1 MTTKG
6 TPMENPL
13 MEKIADETMAGVHSE
28 EITSEASALM
38 ASIGEGVDLETIMR
52 ELYNYSLSVAAMTA
66 TRIVPFFLSEKEIDN
81 EIDKAVKHNETQLI
95 NEIELFLQSEGQ

>member
-1 MTTKG
+1 
-6 TPMENPL
+6 MENPL
-13 MEKIADETMAGVHSE
+13 MEKIADETMAGVHSD

-38 ASIGEGVDLETIMR
+38 ASIGEGVPLETIMR

-66 TRIVPFFLSEKEIDN
+66 TRIVPFFLTENEIDN
-81 EIDKAVKHNETQLI
+81 EINKAIKHNETELM

>member
-1 MTTKG
+1 
-6 TPMENPL
+6 
-13 MEKIADETMAGVHSE
+13 MEKIADETMAGVHSK

-66 TRIVPFFLSEKEIDN
+66 TRIVPFFLTENEIDN
-81 EIDKAVKHNETQLI
+81 EINKAIKHNETELM

>member
-1 MTTKG
+1 
-6 TPMENPL
+6 MENPL

-38 ASIGEGVDLETIMR
+38 ASIGEGVPMETIMR
-52 ELYNYSLSVAAMTA
+52 ELYNYSLTVAAMTA
-66 TRIVPFFLSEKEIDN
+66 SRIVPFFLDEKTIDN
-81 EIDKAVKHNETQLI
+81 EIEKSMEHKEVELL

>member
-1 MTTKG
+1 
-6 TPMENPL
+6 MENPL
-13 MEKIADETMAGVHSE
+13 MEKIADETMAGVHSD

-38 ASIGEGVDLETIMR
+38 ASIGEGVPMETIMR

-66 TRIVPFFLSEKEIDN
+66 SRIVPFFLDEKTIDDEIG
-81 EIDKAVKHNETQLI
+81 ISVKHKEAELI

>member
-1 MTTKG
+1 
-6 TPMENPL
+6 MENPL
-13 MEKIADETMAGVHSE
+13 MEKIADETMAGVHSD

-38 ASIGEGVDLETIMR
+38 ASIGEGVPLETIMR

-66 TRIVPFFLSEKEIDN
+66 SRIVPLFLDEETINN
-81 EIDKAVKHNETQLI
+81 EIDKAIKHNETELI

>member
-1 MTTKG
+1 
-6 TPMENPL
+6 MEIPL
-13 MEKIADETMAGVHSE
+13 MDKIADETMEGIHSE

-38 ASIGEGVDLETIMR
+38 ASIGEGVPMETIMR

-66 TRIVPFFLSEKEIDN
+66 SRIVPFFLDEETINN
-81 EIDKAVKHNETQLI
+81 EIDKSMEYKETELI

>member
-6 TPMENPL
+6 TPMEIPL
-13 MEKIADETMAGVHSE
+13 MDKIADETMEGIHSD

-38 ASIGEGVDLETIMR
+38 ASIGEGVPMETIMR

-66 TRIVPFFLSEKEIDN
+66 SRIVPFFLSENEIDN
-81 EIDKAVKHNETQLI
+81 QIGIAVKHKETELI

>member
-1 MTTKG
+1 
-6 TPMENPL
+6 MEIPL
-13 MEKIADETMAGVHSE
+13 MDKISDETMEGIHSD

-38 ASIGEGVDLETIMR
+38 ASIGEGVPMETIMR

-66 TRIVPFFLSEKEIDN
+66 SRIVPFFLSEKEIDN
-81 EIDKAVKHNETQLI
+81 EIDKAIKHNETELI

>member
-1 MTTKG
+1 
-6 TPMENPL
+6 MEQPL
-13 MEKIADETMAGVHSE
+13 MDKIADETMNGVHSE

-38 ASIGEGVDLETIMR
+38 ASIGEGVPLETIMR

-66 TRIVPFFLSEKEIDN
+66 SRIVPFFLDEESIDN
-81 EIDKAVKHNETQLI
+81 EIGKAIQHKETELI

>member
-13 MEKIADETMAGVHSE
+13 MEKIADETMEGVHSE

-38 ASIGEGVDLETIMR
+38 ASIGEGVPMETIMR

-66 TRIVPFFLSEKEIDN
+66 SRIVPLFLDEKTINN
-81 EIDKAVKHNETQLI
+81 EIDKAIKHNETELI

>member
-1 MTTKG
+1 
-6 TPMENPL
+6 MEIPL
-13 MEKIADETMAGVHSE
+13 MDKISDETMEGVHSD

-38 ASIGEGVDLETIMR
+38 ASIGEGAPMETIMR

-66 TRIVPFFLSEKEIDN
+66 SRIVPFFLSEKEIDN
-81 EIDKAVKHNETQLI
+81 ELNKAIKHNETELI

>member
-1 MTTKG
+1 
-6 TPMENPL
+6 MEIPL
-13 MEKIADETMAGVHSE
+13 MDKVSDETMEGIHSE

-38 ASIGEGVDLETIMR
+38 ASIGEGVPMETIMR

-66 TRIVPFFLSEKEIDN
+66 SRIVPFFLDEKEIDN
-81 EIDKAVKHNETQLI
+81 EIDKAIKHNETELI

>member
-1 MTTKG
+1 
-6 TPMENPL
+6 MEIPL
-13 MEKIADETMAGVHSE
+13 MDKIADETMEGIHSD

-38 ASIGEGVDLETIMR
+38 ASIGEGVPMETIMR

-66 TRIVPFFLSEKEIDN
+66 SRIVPFFLSEKEIDN
-81 EIDKAVKHNETQLI
+81 QIGIAVKHNETQLI

>member
-1 MTTKG
+1 
-6 TPMENPL
+6 
-13 MEKIADETMAGVHSE
+13 MEKIADETMAGVHSR

-66 TRIVPFFLSEKEIDN
+66 TRIVPFFLSEN
-81 EIDKAVKHNETQLI
+81 EIDTEINKAIKHNETELM

>member
-1 MTTKG
+1 
-6 TPMENPL
+6 

-38 ASIGEGVDLETIMR
+38 ASIGEGVPMETIMR

-66 TRIVPFFLSEKEIDN
+66 SRIVPFFLDEKTIDN
-81 EIDKAVKHNETQLI
+81 EIEKSMEHKEVELL

>member
-13 MEKIADETMAGVHSE
+13 MDKIADETMEGVHSE

-38 ASIGEGVDLETIMR
+38 ASIGEGVPMETIMR

-66 TRIVPFFLSEKEIDN
+66 SRIVPLFLDEKTINN
-81 EIDKAVKHNETQLI
+81 EIDKAIKHNETELI

>member
-1 MTTKG
+1 MD
-6 TPMENPL
+6 
-13 MEKIADETMAGVHSE
+13 KISDETMEGVHSE

-66 TRIVPFFLSEKEIDN
+66 SRIVPLFLDEKTINN
-81 EIDKAVKHNETQLI
+81 EIDKAIKHNETELI